1 MVSCQSILGKF
12 TKLGSW
18 KSQRRGWVASPVGI
32 WSGLKISGKSI
43 AFRRTPPAGRNAPA
57 RLVYNCAIFQR
68 GSPRADAL
76 EASQGRSQSVS
87 FASKLPF
94 PAKIRSM
101 SWRVLS

>member
-18 KSQRRGWVASPVGI
+18 NKPAQGMGSFPCGDLERIENQR
-32 WSGLKISGKSI
+32 KIHSFPQ
-43 AFRRTPPAGRNAPA
+43 APPAGRNAPA